1 MAGVLDDPLIRRMLK
16 QIAIW
21 TVVLAAILF
30 AAAGT
35 LAWPEAWIFIAGSAV
50 LSLVSGLAIA
60 RHNPDL
66 LRERMRGPM
75 QEGQKTWD
83 KPLMAIIIA
92 LIAALP
98 IVAGID
104 AVRLGS
110 SQMPIGLE
118 VVGAALTCFGVYM
131 FHIVMVTNAYATT
144 VVRVQSERGHKVIST
159 GPYVYVRHPMYTGVI
174 LYFFGMALL
183 LGSWWATAI
192 AAVIGILFGVRALW
206 EEQTL
211 GHELEGYAA
220 YADRVRYRLIPWL
233 W

>member
-1 MAGVLDDPLIRRMLK
+1 MLK
-16 QIAIW
+16 QITIW

-35 LAWPEAWIFIAGSAV
+35 VVWPEAWIFLAGSAL
-50 LSLVSGLAIA
+50 LSLVSGLVIA

-75 QEGQKTWD
+75 QEGQKSWD
-83 KPLMAIIIA
+83 KPLLAIIIA
-92 LIAALP
+92 FVAALP

-104 AVRLGS
+104 AVRLGLS
-110 SQMPIGLE
+110 HMPIGLE
-118 VVGAALTCFGVYM
+118 VFGGVLVCFGVYM

-174 LYFFGMALL
+174 FYFCGMALL

-206 EEQTL
+206 EEKTL
-211 GHELEGYAA
+211 EHELEGYAA